1 MRSSSSRMESLL
13 LRRSAAKALRSLR
26 PGPSAVWRA
35 SVPALSIGGD
45 AAAVRSIGTFTRVLL
60 QATQKTSDLNEAAL
74 EQQIVDFMRFAD
86 DDNADSSKTDQVNV
100 DIDAALDLPLS
111 GVVVNVKNH
120 IASISGL
127 RKATIGSVVAV
138 RGPDDALLCRGV
150 VLFLQKKVSH
160 VALLES
166 QSDQHAARSVQI
178 GMNVTLESES
188 LEIHAS
194 AARFAGK
201 VITPLGEL
209 APFAYAENEAVAGQ
223 ELDEEED
230 QSPVGERISLAWGAK
245 SVPGI
250 MTRGPFRGSFPTGIM
265 AIDCFKPLAYG
276 HRFGIL
282 GPRNSGKTRLMLDM
296 MAHHIQLSRDA
307 GTEPPHFVYVC
318 AGKSQ
323 ARVQQIVQ
331 FLEQADAM
339 KYTTIV
345 FADERESLILQYL
358 APFSGCAIAEYF
370 MNKGTSNNKSVV
382 IYDDLATHTMVVENL
397 VQTMKLPKISQLNL
411 NAHTIL
417 MERSAQF
424 LDPRDHSK
432 VKSLTTFVLADAPDS
447 TGIPTEFQERVTSM
461 VDDSIGLEGSL
472 ALQRVYPPVDVL
484 TPGTSVRGYPFQS
497 ALMWTCM
504 TKLRSRV
511 NASSQ
516 AKEAIEVSKKL
527 GFEVE
532 PEDAEVLEFQ
542 DLVTQFFTQKPLVKI
557 SQCEKEIGVF
567 FLTIAEVSKLPAKL
581 SIWEFVRD
589 AMRMLED
596 EHIDL
601 LHLIQRHPVD
611 RAWSPEIQMRLTT
624 ALLTLAATQRK
635 EQLKQRQ
642 SRRRLKF

>member
-1 MRSSSSRMESLL
+1 MGV
-13 LRRSAAKALRSLR
+13 RSLAT
-26 PGPSAVWRA
+26 S
-35 SVPALSIGGD
+35 
-45 AAAVRSIGTFTRVLL
+45 TRVLL

-74 EQQIVDFMRFAD
+74 EQQILDFMRFAD
-86 DDNADSSKTDQVNV
+86 DDAADSSKPDDVNL
-100 DIDAALDLPLS
+100 DLDAAADLPLS
-111 GVVVNVKNH
+111 GVVVDVKNH

-127 RKATIGSVVAV
+127 RKATIGSVVAI
-138 RGPDDALLCRGV
+138 RGPDDALFCRGV

-166 QSDQHAARSVQI
+166 LNDQHTARSVQI
-178 GMNVTLESES
+178 GMDVTLESES

-209 APFAYAENEAVAGQ
+209 APFTYAEDDEAATAAGEQ
-223 ELDEEED
+223 QDEEEG
-230 QSPVGERISLAWGAK
+230 QTPVGERISLAWGAK
-245 SVPGI
+245 TVPGI
-250 MTRGPFRGSFPTGIM
+250 MTRGPFRDSFPTGIM

-276 HRFGIL
+276 HRFGLL

-296 MAHHIQLSRDA
+296 IAHHIQLSRDA

-339 KYTTIV
+339 KHTTIV

-358 APFSGCAIAEYF
+358 APFSGCAIGEYF

-397 VQTMKLPKISQLNL
+397 VQTMKLPKISQLSL
-411 NAHTIL
+411 SAHTIL

-424 LDPRDHSK
+424 LDPRDHSQ

-447 TGIPTEFQERVTSM
+447 TGIPTEFQERVKSM

-497 ALMWTCM
+497 ALMWACM
-504 TKLRSRV
+504 TKLRSRI

-516 AKEAIEVSKKL
+516 AKEAIDVSKRL

-542 DLVTQFFTQKPLVKI
+542 GLVTQFFTQKPLVKV

-567 FLTIAEVSKLPAKL
+567 FLTIAEVTKLPPKL
-581 SIWEFVRD
+581 VVWDFVRD
-589 AMRMLED
+589 AMQMLED

-601 LHLIQRHPVD
+601 LHLIQRHPAD
-611 RAWSPEIQMRLTT
+611 CAWSPDIQMRLTT
-624 ALLTLAATQRK
+624 ALLTLADDQRK
-635 EQLKQRQ
+635 EQQQQRL